1 MELKGREKQ
10 IVDNRIEKINDLKE
24 RGINPFPYS
33 FNRTNTCSELQTK
46 HKILEPEVTT
56 EEIVRVAGRLMS
68 KRDMGRI
75 SFAKL
80 QDQDSHI
87 QVVCQK
93 EQTPEEAMNLFK
105 KDCASGDFI
114 GVEGK
119 IMKSKSGELSILVS
133 SVEILTKSVY
143 PLPDEHYGLKDKE
156 ERYRKRYLDLVMNQN
171 VKEIFKLRSKII
183 KAVRDF
189 MDERGFMEVE
199 TPTLQA
205 QHGGAS
211 ARPFLTHINAWD
223 MPMYLS
229 IAPELYLKRLI
240 VGGFEKIFTICKNF
254 RNEGVDHS
262 HNPEFT
268 MIEAYQ
274 AYADYNDM
282 MELIEECW
290 EYVAIKVLGTTQIK
304 RMVDGKE
311 IIMDVKAPWPRK
323 TTAEIIEE
331 YAKINVNESSVEELI
346 KFCKENKVELPENP
360 SWGKCV
366 EEILGEV
373 VEHQVISP
381 VHVYDRPK
389 EGTPLCKRKRG
400 DERLNEQC
408 EPIGAGMELGNM
420 YSELNDPIK
429 QEEAFDEQIAQKEA
443 GDDEAH
449 EKDEDFLDA
458 LRQGMPPTGGIG
470 WGIDRMVIL
479 MTGAESIRDIIL
491 FPTMK
496 PEVAPE
502 KKSKKDKKKE

>member
-10 IVDNRIEKINDLKE
+10 IVDERIKKINELRE
-24 RGINPFPYS
+24 NGVEPFPYS
-33 FNRTNTCSELQTK
+33 YERTNNCSELQVK
-46 HKILEPEVTT
+46 HKILENETTTDEV
-56 EEIVRVAGRLMS
+56 VRVAGRLMS
-68 KRDMGRI
+68 KRDMGKI
-75 SFAKL
+75 SFGKL
-80 QDQDSHI
+80 QDQDSYI
-87 QVVCQK
+87 QIVSQDGV
-93 EQTPEEAMNLFK
+93 TPEEVRTLFK
-105 KDCASGDFI
+105 KYVSAGDFVGI
-114 GVEGK
+114 EGR
-119 IMKSKSGELSILVS
+119 IMRSKRGELSILIS
-133 SVEILTKSVY
+133 SVEILTKAVY
-143 PLPDEHYGLKDKE
+143 PLPGEHYGLEDKE
-156 ERYRKRYLDLVMNQN
+156 ERYRKRHLDLIMNQD
-171 VKEIFKLRSKII
+171 VKEIFKTRSAII

-189 MDERGFMEVE
+189 MDEKGFMEVE

-229 IAPELYLKRLI
+229 IAPELYLKKLI
-240 VGGFEKIFTICKNF
+240 VGGFEKVYTICKNF
-254 RNEGVDHS
+254 RNEGVDQT

-282 MELIEECW
+282 MKLIEDCW
-290 EYVAIKVLGTTQIK
+290 EYVATKVLGTTKIK
-304 RMVDGKE
+304 RTVDGKE
-311 IIMDVKAPWPRK
+311 IELDVKAPWPRK

-331 YAKINVNESSVEELI
+331 YTGVKINETSVEDLI
-346 KFCKENKVELPENP
+346 KYCGEKHIDVGTNP
-360 SWGKCV
+360 TWGKCV
-366 EEILGEV
+366 EEILGEE

-400 DERLNEQC
+400 NDMLNEQC

-429 QEEAFDEQIAQKEA
+429 QEEAFDEQLKLIEG
-443 GDDEAH
+443 GDDEAQV
-449 EKDEDFLDA
+449 KDEDFLDA

-496 PEVAPE
+496 PEVTE
-502 KKSKKDKKKE
+502 KKERKKK